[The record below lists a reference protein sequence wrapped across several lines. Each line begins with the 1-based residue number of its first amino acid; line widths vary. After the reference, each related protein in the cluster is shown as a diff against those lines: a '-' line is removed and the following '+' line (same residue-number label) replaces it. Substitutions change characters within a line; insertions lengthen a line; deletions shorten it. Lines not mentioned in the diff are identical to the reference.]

1 MSWSEII
8 TLLCAAVSLCAS
20 HAALGIAARNARLI
34 KRRER
39 EQKTDLYGRYVR
51 PAARDVE
58 QISIGKAGELR
69 FDGKPVFCERQ
80 LDFCG
85 EQCVLLDHALSRH
98 PNQAMFVC
106 PCSPEIVRCGKP
118 VKDERNGGEVER

>member
-8 TLLCAAVSLCAS
+8 TLVCAAVSLGAS

-51 PAARDVE
+51 QNSRDVGE
-58 QISIGKAGELR
+58 ISIGKAGELR
-69 FDGKPVFCERQ
+69 FDGEPVFCERQ
-80 LDFCG
+80 IDFCG
-85 EQCVLLDHALSRH
+85 EWCVLLDHALSRY
-98 PNQAMFVC
+98 PDQSMFVC

-118 VKDERNGGEVER
+118 VKNERNGGAE

>member
-8 TLLCAAVSLCAS
+8 TLLCAAVGLGAS
-20 HAALGIAARNARLI
+20 HAALGIAARTERLV

-39 EQKTDLYGRYVR
+39 EQKTDLYGRYR
-51 PAARDVE
+51 HQKCRDVDE
-58 QISIGKAGELR
+58 ITIGKTGELR
-69 FDGKPVFCERQ
+69 FDGKVVFCERQ

-85 EQCVLLDHALSRH
+85 EWCVLLDHALSRH
-98 PNQAMFVC
+98 PDQSMFVC

-118 VKDERNGGEVER
+118 VRDERNGGAA